1 MTLIQELISLYV
13 SGTVNITNKRR
24 KNMEDTID
32 VASKLQRFMREQLKN
47 LSTIVTSGG
56 VDNMEDYKY
65 ILGQIRVYEFLLQ
78 EISNLLNNKEL
89 KEDAKGNVIKLD

>member
-1 MTLIQELISLYV
+1 
-13 SGTVNITNKRR
+13 
-24 KNMEDTID
+24 
-32 VASKLQRFMREQLKN
+32 MREQLKN

-89 KEDAKGNVIKLD
+89 KEDEKGNVIKLD

>member
-1 MTLIQELISLYV
+1 
-13 SGTVNITNKRR
+13 
-24 KNMEDTID
+24 MEDTID

-47 LSTIVTSGG
+47 LTTIITSGG

-78 EISNLLNNKEL
+78 EISNLLNEGAK
-89 KEDAKGNVIKLD
+89 KDDKGNVIDLGKGSAKDNPRS